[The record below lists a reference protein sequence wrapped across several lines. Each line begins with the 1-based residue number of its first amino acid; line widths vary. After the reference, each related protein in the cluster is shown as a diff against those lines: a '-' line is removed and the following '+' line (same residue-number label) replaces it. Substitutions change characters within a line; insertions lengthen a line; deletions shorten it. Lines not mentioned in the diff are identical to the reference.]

1 MDQQDTPF
9 QLPLGLPYGTKKV
22 SSSPP
27 VVIDSHVDSGPDLD
41 RWEEGQWL
49 GGFRVGHEVVTA
61 GGEVGIVQDIDRQ
74 DGKLV
79 VRLEWGIGALVPMD
93 LDQVKHVDGRN
104 DNENIFTGI

>member
-1 MDQQDTPF
+1 MDRQDTPH

-27 VVIDSHVDSGPDLD
+27 VVVDSHVDSGPDLD

-93 LDQVKHVDGRN
+93 VDQVRHVDGRN
-104 DNENIFTGI
+104 DYGSIFSGI